1 MHESSHS
8 YMQTLSDQAEGAQ
21 KQKQRQTGEGFC
33 YPLNVTGCQDKTL
46 SIRDC
51 FMEQVLLLLT
61 KEKAS
66 LDPKHC
72 TDFASKY

>member
-1 MHESSHS
+1 
-8 YMQTLSDQAEGAQ
+8 MQTLSDQAEGTQ
-21 KQKQRQTGEGFC
+21 KQKRRKIVGGFC

-51 FMEQVLLLLT
+51 FMEQVVMPLT

-66 LDPKHC
+66 LDPEHC
-72 TDFASKY
+72 AEFGSKY